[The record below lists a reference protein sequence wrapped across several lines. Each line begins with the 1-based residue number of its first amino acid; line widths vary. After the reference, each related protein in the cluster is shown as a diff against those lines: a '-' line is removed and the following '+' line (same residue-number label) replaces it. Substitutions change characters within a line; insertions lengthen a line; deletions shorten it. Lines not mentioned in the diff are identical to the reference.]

1 MIDLT
6 LITPSRSGPDQ
17 VFFLRRMLNSVFAQ
31 TLKKHVSI
39 EVLICLDRGEK
50 LEEELGFP
58 NLKIVN
64 SDGQSQAK
72 ALNAGIL
79 KARKRHIA
87 FLEDDDFWLPSFL
100 SVCKD
105 VFKNTDNAF
114 VSSNQTEITVDGEV
128 LGVNDF
134 PTPSGWVFDR
144 MKVGHDIYF
153 DENYKW
159 HLDNEFLGQLSKRSV
174 KRAHLVE
181 SYAPVRFDIAMRS
194 RVTLG
199 RMIANS
205 KVPLQLIRHN
215 SLVPLVTKPVHP
227 GSGMAYIANDRIAN
241 DRSQHERQMLQA
253 TFGCIPE

>member
-1 MIDLT
+1 
-6 LITPSRSGPDQ
+6 
-17 VFFLRRMLNSVFAQ
+17 MLNSVFAQ
-31 TLKKHVSI
+31 TTKKYVSV

-50 LEEELGFP
+50 LAEKLDFP
-58 NLKIVN
+58 NVKIVN

-72 ALNAGIL
+72 ALNAGIS
-79 KARKRHIA
+79 KACKRHIA

-100 SVCKD
+100 SVCKN

-144 MKVGHDIYF
+144 MKVGGEIFF

-159 HLDNEFLGQLSKRSV
+159 HLDNEFLGQLNKRKV
-174 KRAHLVE
+174 RRAHLVD
-181 SYAPVRFDIAMRS
+181 SYAPIQLDIAMRS

-199 RMIANS
+199 RMVANS
-205 KVPLQLIRHN
+205 KTSLQLIRHN
-215 SLVPLVTKPVHP
+215 SFIPLVTKTIHP
-227 GSGMAYIANDRIAN
+227 GSGMAYIAKDKNAN
-241 DRSQHERQMLQA
+241 SRSQFERKMLH
-253 TFGCIPE
+253 TTYGCIPE